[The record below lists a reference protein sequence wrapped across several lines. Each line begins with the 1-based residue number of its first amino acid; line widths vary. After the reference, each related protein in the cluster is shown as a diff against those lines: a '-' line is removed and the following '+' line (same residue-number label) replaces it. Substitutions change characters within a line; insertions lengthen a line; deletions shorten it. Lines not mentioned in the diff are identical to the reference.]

1 MTSSTFRTDALLVA
15 TVRLWRS
22 RPWSTSPLMRWPE
35 RLQSAARL
43 IATLLL
49 LAAVPLAGAV
59 GTSTYTAEAAAIDA
73 EQRDST
79 AAEAVVVSRP
89 DYGPGHVRR
98 AQVSWLSDSGTVVA
112 TMPVSS
118 AADEGERITIWL
130 NRSGEPV
137 KPPREP
143 VVAVFTGIGT
153 AVVVLVCAGLAGWG
167 LISVTEA
174 FVRRRRDTVW
184 DREASELKQ

>member
-1 MTSSTFRTDALLVA
+1 MVA

-43 IATLLL
+43 IAALML
-49 LAAVPLAGAV
+49 LAAVPLAGAA
-59 GTSTYTAEAAAIDA
+59 GTITYTGEAAAIDA

-79 AAEAVVVSRP
+79 AVGAVVVSRP

-112 TMPVSS
+112 RMPVSS
-118 AADEGERITIWL
+118 SADEGERITVWL

-143 VVAVFTGIGT
+143 VVAVFAGIGT
-153 AVVVLVCAGLAGWG
+153 AVVVLVSAGVAGWG
-167 LISVTEA
+167 LIAATEA
-174 FVRRRRDTVW
+174 FVGWRRSTVW